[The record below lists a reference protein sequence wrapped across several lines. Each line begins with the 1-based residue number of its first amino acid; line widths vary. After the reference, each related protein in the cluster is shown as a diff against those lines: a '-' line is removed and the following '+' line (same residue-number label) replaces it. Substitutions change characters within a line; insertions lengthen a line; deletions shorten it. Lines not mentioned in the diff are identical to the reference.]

1 MSITRRDFLNG
12 VAIAIAAG
20 VAPISL
26 LQAAQ
31 GGNALA
37 HKTLSY
43 PPALT
48 GLRGNHP
55 GSFEPAHSIAFGG
68 KQYNFKAAPL
78 EGEYD
83 LVIVG
88 AGISGLA
95 AACFY
100 QQLMGADKKILLL
113 DNHDDFGGHAKRN
126 EFTTPDGLLLGY
138 GGSESLQSPR
148 SVFSPVA
155 LGLLKVL
162 EVNIDEL
169 AKGFQQTFYPDL
181 GLSRG
186 VYFDEKHFG
195 VNKIVSGDPGHSVAD
210 DIPRDR
216 LNGRSLAAF
225 IGDFPFNDIDKAA
238 LLALHEEKTDY
249 LSGMTQKEKDL
260 WITKNSYTTFLRD
273 KVGLSERAITY
284 FQQRTSDFQAVG
296 IDATACSDARLCA
309 LPGFGGMNLTP
320 LDADEQAE
328 LDDPYIFHFP
338 DGNAG
343 LTRLMVRKL
352 IPQVAPGH
360 TMQDVVLAKFD
371 YSQLDQPKHKVRL
384 RLGSTALQ
392 AKNIHRTD
400 KSKGV
405 EISYIKEGKLYRVRA
420 KQSIMA
426 GYNMMIPYIVPEL
439 PEPQKK
445 ALHQNVK
452 APLVYANVVIKNWQ
466 AFVKLGVHEIYSP
479 TAPYSRVKLDYPVN
493 LGGYEHPKNPDQ
505 PMCLHMV
512 YVPTLPN
519 TGLSAREQ
527 SRMGR
532 ATLLGMPFEQHE
544 QMIREQLQGM
554 LGAAGFNHEQDILAI
569 TVNRWSHGYS
579 YTTNTLFDDEEQ
591 SEKCIELARQPIGN
605 ITIANSDSDWS
616 PYAHSAIDQ
625 AWRAVNEL
633 ATMKQGSALKKKVT
647 KI

>member
-12 VAIAIAAG
+12 VAITIAAG
-20 VAPISL
+20 VAPIKL
-26 LQAAQ
+26 LQAAE
-31 GGNALA
+31 GGTALA
-37 HKTLSY
+37 EKTLVY

-55 GSFEPAHSIAFGG
+55 GSFEPAHSIARDG
-68 KQYNFKAAPL
+68 KQYDFANIPL

-100 QQLMGADKKILLL
+100 QQLLGADKKILLL

-126 EFTTPDGLLLGY
+126 EFTTPDGLRLGY

-148 SVFSPVA
+148 SVYSPVA
-155 LGLLKVL
+155 LGLLKAL

-195 VNKIVSGDPGHSVAD
+195 VNKVVSGDLGHNVAD

-216 LNGRSLAAF
+216 LNGRPLAQF
-225 IGDFPFNDIDKAA
+225 IGDFPLDESDKAA

-249 LSGMTQKEKDL
+249 LSGMTQAEKDL
-260 WITKNSYTTFLRD
+260 WMTRNSYTTFLRD

-284 FQQRTSDFQAVG
+284 FQQRTNDFQAVG
-296 IDATACSDARLCA
+296 IDATACADARLCA

-320 LDADEQAE
+320 LDAEEQAE

-371 YSQLDQPKHKVRL
+371 YSKLDLPEHKVQL

-392 AKNIHRTD
+392 AK
-400 KSKGV
+400 K
-405 EISYIKEGKLYRVRA
+405 
-420 KQSIMA
+420 
-426 GYNMMIPYIVPEL
+426 VPEM
-439 PEPQKK
+439 PEPQKE
-445 ALHQNVK
+445 ALRQNVK
-452 APLVYANVVIKNWQ
+452 APLVYTKVVIKNWQ
-466 AFVKLGVHEIYSP
+466 SFVKLGVHEVYSP
-479 TAPYSRVKLDYPVN
+479 AAPYSRVKLDYPVN

-512 YVPTLPN
+512 YVPTLPGS
-519 TGLSAREQ
+519 GLSAREQ
-527 SRMGR
+527 SRKGR
-532 ATLLGMPFEQHE
+532 AMILGMPFEQHE

-554 LGAAGFNHEQDILAI
+554 LGGAGFNHEQDILAI

-579 YTTNTLFDDEEQ
+579 YITNTLFDDEEQ
-591 SEKCIELARQPIGN
+591 CDKWIELGRQPVGN

-633 ATMKQGSALKKKVT
+633 VAMHKGGAK
-647 KI
+647 